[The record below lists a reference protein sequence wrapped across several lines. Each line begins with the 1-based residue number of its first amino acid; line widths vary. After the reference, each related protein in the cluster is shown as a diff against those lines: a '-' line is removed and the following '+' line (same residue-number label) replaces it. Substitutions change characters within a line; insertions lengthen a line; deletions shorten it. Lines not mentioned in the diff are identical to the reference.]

1 MALFLVLLIITYILN
16 PFILRIFVGKTLF
29 LLFELDVAVSYIKL
43 KLMHNLLKLTSIY
56 HLNRQPNLLH
66 VFQIFEEKGLPI
78 YPSDR
83 ITPAKT
89 FDRNFI
95 VSSKSM

>member
-16 PFILRIFVGKTLF
+16 RFILRIFVGKTLF

-43 KLMHNLLKLTSIY
+43 KLMHNLLKLTSIH

-66 VFQIFEEKGLPI
+66 VFQISKKKAFRYIRPTELLQQKPLTE
-78 YPSDR
+78 
-83 ITPAKT
+83 
-89 FDRNFI
+89 
-95 VSSKSM
+95 VSL

>member
-16 PFILRIFVGKTLF
+16 RFILRIFVGKTLF

-43 KLMHNLLKLTSIY
+43 KLMHLLKLTSIH

-66 VFQIFEEKGLPI
+66 VFQI
-78 YPSDR
+78 
-83 ITPAKT
+83 
-89 FDRNFI
+89 
-95 VSSKSM
+95 SKKKAFRYIRPTELLQQKPLTEISL

>member
-43 KLMHNLLKLTSIY
+43 KLMHLLKLTSIH